1 MKKKAVAYLRVSRG
15 EQSLDNQLPDIKRLG
30 RARKLKL
37 VATFEESV
45 SATAR
50 SRPQFDEMMAGAH
63 RGDFDV
69 LLVWSLDRLGRSMT
83 GNLQAVLD
91 LDHCGVEVISV
102 REPWLDTGGP
112 VRSLLIAIFGWVAEQ
127 ERVQIVERTKAG
139 LERARAKGVHL
150 GRPKRRVDVRR
161 AKRLRAK
168 GLSLRAV
175 AQELDVPLG
184 TLHRA
189 LCSKKGSDS
198 EGA

>member
-15 EQSLDNQLPDIKRLG
+15 EQSLENQLPDIKRLA

-37 VATFEESV
+37 VAMFEESV
-45 SATAR
+45 SAAAR

-63 RGDFDV
+63 RGDFEV
-69 LLVWSLDRLGRSMT
+69 VVVWSLDRLGRSMT

-91 LDHCGVEVISV
+91 LDRCGIEVVSV

-150 GRPKRRVDVRR
+150 GRPRRRVDVRR

-184 TLHRA
+184 TLYRA